1 MISLLDRIKLVMKGF
16 VIGLGKVVPGVSGSL
31 IAISLGLYEKCIDS
45 ISNFFKDVRKNII
58 FLGTIG
64 IGIILSVLF
73 GSTVIIWLLNHF
85 YTPTMFLFIG
95 LIGGGIPILI
105 DKSYK
110 KGLGDYLLMIL
121 GFIIMFLIGTLAPTK
136 QFLPNINIRDLFMVS
151 GLGFIDATT
160 MIIPGVS
167 GTAVF
172 ILLGCYPFILTLFSH
187 LFDFNYIY
195 YIIFFGLGLLIGT
208 TIVSNIMNY
217 FFRNHKQR
225 VYMLILGLSLS
236 SIYMLLKDTILHLNH
251 LYEIIFGIILMIVGY
266 KIVKK

>member
-1 MISLLDRIKLVMKGF
+1 MVDRIKLVMKGF

-45 ISNFFKDVRKNII
+45 ISNFFKDIKKNII
-58 FLGTIG
+58 FLGTIS
-64 IGIILSVLF
+64 IGIILSILF
-73 GSTVIIWLLNHF
+73 GSAVIIWLLNHF

-95 LIGGGIPILI
+95 LIAGGIPMLI

-110 KGLGDYLLMIL
+110 KNFLDYSFIIL
-121 GFIIMFLIGTLAPTK
+121 GFIIMFLIGILAPNK
-136 QFLPNINIRDLFMVS
+136 QFFPHVNIRDLFVVS

-167 GTAVF
+167 GTAIF

-195 YIIFFGLGLLIGT
+195 YMIFFGIGLCIGT
-208 TIVSNIMNY
+208 LIVSNIMNY
-217 FFRNHKQR
+217 LFKTHKQK

-236 SIYMLLKDTILHLNH
+236 SIYMLLKDTIMHLHH
-251 LYEIIFGIILMIVGY
+251 SYEIILGILLMIVGY
-266 KIVKK
+266 KIVKNDRR